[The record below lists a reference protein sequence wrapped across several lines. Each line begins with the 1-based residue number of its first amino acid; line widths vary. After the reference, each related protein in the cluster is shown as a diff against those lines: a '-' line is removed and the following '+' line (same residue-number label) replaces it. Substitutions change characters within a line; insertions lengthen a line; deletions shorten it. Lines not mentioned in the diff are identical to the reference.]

1 MRACGETTEQV
12 RRGGLKG
19 VTAVWRSIQ
28 DTFALTDQGMKDFMR
43 GAGFC
48 ALANLMLMLPI
59 VVLYFTARGF
69 IRYLDDPSVG
79 LPDMALFAVA
89 IVAALVVMFVTQM
102 WEYRATYTAVY
113 QESARKRIAIAERLR
128 LLPLSFFGKR
138 DLADLTSVIMKDCSD
153 QERLFSHTM
162 PQIFGMGAST
172 LVFAAMMF
180 AFDWRLAASA
190 LWPIPVAL
198 TALLL
203 TARIQKSHT
212 AKKNAASLS
221 FADGLQEYLECHR
234 EIRSLNKVGVFQG
247 ELDCR
252 IDRFERE
259 KIDAELAMGV
269 AVCSAQ
275 GFLRLGIAS
284 VIVVGT
290 MLLVTG
296 QVDFLV
302 FFVYLLAVTR
312 VYDPINVV
320 LQAVAELMDM
330 SLSLE
335 RMRAIENEP
344 VQTGSTSFEPQGYDV
359 VFEDVG
365 FAYADG
371 EDVLG
376 SVSFKAREG
385 QVTALVG
392 ASGSGKSTAVKLAS
406 RFWDVSS
413 GTVFVGGVD
422 VSTVDPETLL
432 SAFSEV
438 FQDVVLFDDTVREN
452 IRLGRKDATNEEVLA
467 AARAARCD
475 EFVERLPNGYDTMI
489 GENGSRL
496 SGGERQRISIA
507 RALLKDAPIVL
518 LDEATASLDVEN
530 ETYVQAALS
539 ELLQGKTVLV
549 IAHRMRTVDNAD
561 KIVVLEGGCVVE
573 QGSPAELREK
583 PDGRY
588 RRMLE
593 LQRESEVWA
602 L

>member
-1 MRACGETTEQV
+1 MV
-12 RRGGLKG
+12 
-19 VTAVWRSIQ
+19 AVWRRIQ
-28 DTFALTDQGMKDFMR
+28 DAFALTDQGMKDFMR

-59 VVLYFTARGF
+59 VVLYFVASDF
-69 IRYLDDPSVG
+69 VRYLGEPAVG
-79 LPDMALFAVA
+79 LPGMAPYVVG
-89 IVAALVVMFVTQM
+89 IVAALAVMFVTQM
-102 WEYRATYTAVY
+102 WEYRATYTVVY
-113 QESARKRIAIAERLR
+113 KESARKRIAIAERLR

-198 TALLL
+198 VALLL
-203 TARIQKSHT
+203 TARVQKSHT

-221 FADGLQEYLECHR
+221 FVDGLQEYLECHR
-234 EIRSLNKVGVFQG
+234 EIRSLNKVGAFQSDLG
-247 ELDCR
+247 RR

-296 QVDFLV
+296 RVDFLV

-312 VYDPINVV
+312 VYDPINVI

-330 SLSLE
+330 SLSLK

-344 VQTGSTSFEPQGYDV
+344 IQTGSTSFEPQGYDV
-359 VFEDVG
+359 AFDDVG

-371 EDVLG
+371 EDVLDG
-376 SVSFKAREG
+376 VSFTAREG

-413 GTVFVGGVD
+413 GAVFVGGVD

-432 SAFSEV
+432 SSFSEV

-452 IRLGRKDATNEEVLA
+452 IRLGKKNATDEEVLA
-467 AARAARCD
+467 AAKAARCD
-475 EFVERLPNGYDTMI
+475 EFVERLPNGYDTLI
-489 GENGSRL
+489 GENGGRL

-507 RALLKDAPIVL
+507 RALLKNAPIVL

-530 ETYVQAALS
+530 ETQVQAALS

-561 KIVVLEGGCVVE
+561 KIVVLEGGRVVE

-583 PDGRY
+583 PEGRY

-593 LQRESEVWA
+593 LQRESAAWA

>member
-1 MRACGETTEQV
+1 M
-12 RRGGLKG
+12 
-19 VTAVWRSIQ
+19 TAVWRRIQ
-28 DTFALTDQGMKDFMR
+28 DAFALTDQGMKDFIR

-59 VVLYFTARGF
+59 VVLYFVASDF
-69 IRYLDDPSVG
+69 IRYLDNPSVG
-79 LPDMALFAVA
+79 LPGMALYAA
-89 IVAALVVMFVTQM
+89 GIVAALAVMFVTQM
-102 WEYRATYTAVY
+102 WEYRGTYTVVY
-113 QESARKRIAIAERLR
+113 QESARKRISIAERLR

-172 LVFAAMMF
+172 LVFAVMMF

-198 TALLL
+198 VALLL
-203 TARIQKSHT
+203 TAHIQKSHT

-221 FADGLQEYLECHR
+221 FADALQEYLECHR
-234 EIRSLNKVGVFQG
+234 EIRSLNKVGAFQD

-259 KIDAELAMGV
+259 KIGAELAMGV

-312 VYDPINVV
+312 VYDPINVI
-320 LQAVAELMDM
+320 LQAIAELMDM

-344 VQTGSTSFEPQGYDV
+344 IQTGSTSFEPQGYDV

-406 RFWDVSS
+406 RFWDASS
-413 GTVFVGGVD
+413 GAIFVGGVD

-452 IRLGRKDATNEEVLA
+452 IRLGKKDATNEEVLA

-593 LQRESEVWA
+593 LQRESEAWV

>member
-1 MRACGETTEQV
+1 
-12 RRGGLKG
+12 
-19 VTAVWRSIQ
+19 
-28 DTFALTDQGMKDFMR
+28 MKDFMR

-59 VVLYFTARGF
+59 VVLYFVASDF
-69 IRYLDDPSVG
+69 IGCLGDPAVCLPSMAPYVVG
-79 LPDMALFAVA
+79 
-89 IVAALVVMFVTQM
+89 IVAALAVMFVTQM
-102 WEYRATYTAVY
+102 WEYRATYTVVY
-113 QESARKRIAIAERLR
+113 KESARKRIAIAERLR

-198 TALLL
+198 AALLL
-203 TARIQKSHT
+203 TARVQKSHT

-221 FADGLQEYLECHR
+221 FVDGLQEYLECHR
-234 EIRSLNKVGVFQG
+234 EIRSLNKVGAFQSDLG
-247 ELDCR
+247 RR

-259 KIDAELAMGV
+259 KIGAELAMGV

-290 MLLVTG
+290 MLLVAG
-296 QVDFLV
+296 RVDFLV

-312 VYDPINVV
+312 VYDPINVI
-320 LQAVAELMDM
+320 LQAIAELMDM
-330 SLSLE
+330 SLSLG

-344 VQTGSTSFEPQGYDV
+344 IQTGHTSFEPQGYDV
-359 VFEDVG
+359 AFDDVG

-371 EDVLG
+371 EDVLDG
-376 SVSFKAREG
+376 VSFTAREG

-413 GTVFVGGVD
+413 GAVFVGGVD

-432 SAFSEV
+432 SSFSEV

-452 IRLGRKDATNEEVLA
+452 IRLGKKNATDEEVLA
-467 AARAARCD
+467 AAKAARCD
-475 EFVERLPNGYDTMI
+475 EFVERLPNGYDTLI
-489 GENGSRL
+489 GENGGRL

-507 RALLKDAPIVL
+507 RALLKNAPIVL

-530 ETYVQAALS
+530 ETQVQAALS

-561 KIVVLEGGCVVE
+561 KIVVLEGGRVVE

-583 PDGRY
+583 PEGRY

-593 LQRESEVWA
+593 LQRESAAWV

>member
-1 MRACGETTEQV
+1 
-12 RRGGLKG
+12 
-19 VTAVWRSIQ
+19 
-28 DTFALTDQGMKDFMR
+28 MR

-59 VVLYFTARGF
+59 VVLYFVASDF
-69 IRYLDDPSVG
+69 VRYLGEPAVG
-79 LPDMALFAVA
+79 LPGMAPYVVG
-89 IVAALVVMFVTQM
+89 IVAALAVMFVTQM
-102 WEYRATYTAVY
+102 WEYRATYTVVY
-113 QESARKRIAIAERLR
+113 KESARKRIAIAERLR

-198 TALLL
+198 VALLL
-203 TARIQKSHT
+203 TARVQKSHT

-221 FADGLQEYLECHR
+221 FVDGLQEYLECHR
-234 EIRSLNKVGVFQG
+234 EIRSLNKVGAFQSDLG
-247 ELDCR
+247 RR

-259 KIDAELAMGV
+259 KIGAELAMGV

-296 QVDFLV
+296 RVNFLV

-312 VYDPINVV
+312 VYDPINVI

-330 SLSLE
+330 SLSLK

-344 VQTGSTSFEPQGYDV
+344 IQTGSTSFEPQGYDV
-359 VFEDVG
+359 AFDDVG

-371 EDVLG
+371 EDVLDG
-376 SVSFKAREG
+376 VSFTAREG

-413 GTVFVGGVD
+413 GAVFVGGVD

-432 SAFSEV
+432 SSFSEV
-438 FQDVVLFDDTVREN
+438 FQDVVLFDDAVREN
-452 IRLGRKDATNEEVLA
+452 IRLGKKNATDEEVLA

-475 EFVERLPNGYDTMI
+475 EFVGRLPNGYDTMI

-530 ETYVQAALS
+530 ETQVQAALS

-561 KIVVLEGGCVVE
+561 KIVVLEGGSVVE

-583 PDGRY
+583 PEGRY

-593 LQRESEVWA
+593 LQRESAAWA

>member
-1 MRACGETTEQV
+1 
-12 RRGGLKG
+12 
-19 VTAVWRSIQ
+19 
-28 DTFALTDQGMKDFMR
+28 MKDFMR

-59 VVLYFTARGF
+59 VVLYFVASDF
-69 IRYLDDPSVG
+69 VRYLGEPAIG
-79 LPDMALFAVA
+79 LPGMAPYVVG
-89 IVAALVVMFVTQM
+89 IVAALAVMFVTQM
-102 WEYRATYTAVY
+102 WEYRATYTVVY
-113 QESARKRIAIAERLR
+113 KESARKRIAIAERLR

-198 TALLL
+198 VALLL
-203 TARIQKSHT
+203 TARVQKSHT

-221 FADGLQEYLECHR
+221 FVDGLQEYLECHR
-234 EIRSLNKVGVFQG
+234 EIRSLNKVGAFQSDLG
-247 ELDCR
+247 RR

-259 KIDAELAMGV
+259 KIGAELAMGV

-296 QVDFLV
+296 RVDFLV

-312 VYDPINVV
+312 VYDPINVI

-330 SLSLE
+330 SLSLK

-344 VQTGSTSFEPQGYDV
+344 IQTGSTSFELQGYDV
-359 VFEDVG
+359 AFDDVG

-371 EDVLG
+371 EDVLDG
-376 SVSFKAREG
+376 VSFTAREG

-413 GTVFVGGVD
+413 GAVFVGGVD

-432 SAFSEV
+432 SSFSEV

-452 IRLGRKDATNEEVLA
+452 IRLGKKNATDEEVFA

-475 EFVERLPNGYDTMI
+475 EFVGRLPNGYDTMI

-507 RALLKDAPIVL
+507 RALLKNAPIVL

-530 ETYVQAALS
+530 ETQVQAALS

-561 KIVVLEGGCVVE
+561 KIVVLEGGRVVE

-583 PDGRY
+583 PEGRY

-593 LQRESEVWA
+593 LQRESAAWT

>member
-1 MRACGETTEQV
+1 
-12 RRGGLKG
+12 
-19 VTAVWRSIQ
+19 
-28 DTFALTDQGMKDFMR
+28 MKDFMR

-59 VVLYFTARGF
+59 VVLYFVASDF
-69 IRYLDDPSVG
+69 VRYLGEPAVG
-79 LPDMALFAVA
+79 LPGMALYAVG
-89 IVAALVVMFVTQM
+89 IVAALAVMFVTQM
-102 WEYRATYTAVY
+102 WEYRATYTVVY

-172 LVFAAMMF
+172 LVFAVMMF

-198 TALLL
+198 VALLL
-203 TARIQKSHT
+203 TARVQKSHT

-221 FADGLQEYLECHR
+221 FVDGLQEYLECHR
-234 EIRSLNKVGVFQG
+234 EIRSLNKVGAFQSDLG
-247 ELDCR
+247 RR

-259 KIDAELAMGV
+259 KIGAELAMGV

-290 MLLVTG
+290 MLLVAG
-296 QVDFLV
+296 RVDFLV

-312 VYDPINVV
+312 VYDPINVI
-320 LQAVAELMDM
+320 LQAIAELMDM
-330 SLSLE
+330 SLSLK

-344 VQTGSTSFEPQGYDV
+344 IQTGSTSFEPQGYDV
-359 VFEDVG
+359 AFDDVG

-371 EDVLG
+371 EDVLDG
-376 SVSFKAREG
+376 VSFTAREG

-413 GTVFVGGVD
+413 GAVFVGGVD

-432 SAFSEV
+432 SSFSEV

-452 IRLGRKDATNEEVLA
+452 IRLGKKNATDEEVLA
-467 AARAARCD
+467 AAKAARCD
-475 EFVERLPNGYDTMI
+475 EFVERLPNGYDTLI
-489 GENGSRL
+489 GENGGRL

-507 RALLKDAPIVL
+507 RALLKNAPIVL

-530 ETYVQAALS
+530 ETQVQAALS

-561 KIVVLEGGCVVE
+561 KIVVLEGGRVVE

-583 PDGRY
+583 PEGRY

-593 LQRESEVWA
+593 LQRESAAWA

>member
-1 MRACGETTEQV
+1 MA
-12 RRGGLKG
+12 
-19 VTAVWRSIQ
+19 AVWRRIQ
-28 DTFALTDQGMKDFMR
+28 DAFALTDQGMKDFMR

-59 VVLYFTARGF
+59 VVLYFVASDF
-69 IRYLDDPSVG
+69 VRYLGEPAVG
-79 LPDMALFAVA
+79 LPGMALYVA
-89 IVAALVVMFVTQM
+89 GIVAALAVMFVTQM
-102 WEYRATYTAVY
+102 WEYRATYTVVY

-162 PQIFGMGAST
+162 PQLFGMGAST
-172 LVFAAMMF
+172 LVFAVMMF

-198 TALLL
+198 AALLL
-203 TARIQKSHT
+203 TARVQKSHT

-221 FADGLQEYLECHR
+221 FVDGLQEYLECHR
-234 EIRSLNKVGVFQG
+234 EIRSLNKVGAFQSDLG
-247 ELDCR
+247 RR

-259 KIDAELAMGV
+259 KIGAELAMGV

-290 MLLVTG
+290 MLLVAG
-296 QVDFLV
+296 RVDFLV

-312 VYDPINVV
+312 VYDPINVI
-320 LQAVAELMDM
+320 LQAIAELMDM
-330 SLSLE
+330 SLSLG
-335 RMRAIENEP
+335 RMRAIENKP
-344 VQTGSTSFEPQGYDV
+344 IQTGSTSFDPQGYDV
-359 VFEDVG
+359 AFDDVG

-371 EDVLG
+371 EDVLDG
-376 SVSFKAREG
+376 VSFTAREG

-413 GTVFVGGVD
+413 GAVFVGGVD

-452 IRLGRKDATNEEVLA
+452 IRLGKKNATDEEVLA
-467 AARAARCD
+467 AAKAARCD
-475 EFVERLPNGYDTMI
+475 EFVERLSNGYDTLI
-489 GENGSRL
+489 GENGGRL

-507 RALLKDAPIVL
+507 RALLKNAPIVL

-530 ETYVQAALS
+530 ETHVQAALS

-561 KIVVLEGGCVVE
+561 KIVVLEGGRVVE

-583 PDGRY
+583 PEGRY

-593 LQRESEVWA
+593 LQRESAAWA

>member
-1 MRACGETTEQV
+1 
-12 RRGGLKG
+12 
-19 VTAVWRSIQ
+19 
-28 DTFALTDQGMKDFMR
+28 MKDFMR

-59 VVLYFTARGF
+59 VVLYFVASDF
-69 IRYLDDPSVG
+69 VRYLGESAVG
-79 LPDMALFAVA
+79 LPGMALYAVG
-89 IVAALVVMFVTQM
+89 IVAALAVMFVTQM
-102 WEYRATYTAVY
+102 WEYRATYTVVY

-162 PQIFGMGAST
+162 PQLFGMGSST
-172 LVFAAMMF
+172 LVFAVMMF

-198 TALLL
+198 AALLL
-203 TARIQKSHT
+203 TARVQKSHT

-221 FADGLQEYLECHR
+221 FVDGLQEYLECHR
-234 EIRSLNKVGVFQG
+234 EIRSLNKVSAFQG
-247 ELDCR
+247 ELDHC

-259 KIDAELAMGV
+259 KIGAELAMGV

-290 MLLVTG
+290 MLLVAG
-296 QVDFLV
+296 RVDFLV

-312 VYDPINVV
+312 VYDPINVI
-320 LQAVAELMDM
+320 LQAIAELMDM
-330 SLSLE
+330 SLSLG

-344 VQTGSTSFEPQGYDV
+344 IQTGHTSFEPQGYDV
-359 VFEDVG
+359 AFDDVG

-371 EDVLG
+371 EDVLDG
-376 SVSFKAREG
+376 VSFKTREG

-413 GTVFVGGVD
+413 GAVFVGGVD

-432 SAFSEV
+432 SSFSEV

-452 IRLGRKDATNEEVLA
+452 IRLGKKNATDEEVLA
-467 AARAARCD
+467 AAKAARCD
-475 EFVERLPNGYDTMI
+475 EFVERLPNGYDTLI
-489 GENGSRL
+489 GENGGRL

-507 RALLKDAPIVL
+507 RALLKNAPIVL

-530 ETYVQAALS
+530 ETQVQAALS

-561 KIVVLEGGCVVE
+561 KIVVLEGGRVVE

-583 PDGRY
+583 PEGRY

-593 LQRESEVWA
+593 LQRESAAWA

>member
-1 MRACGETTEQV
+1 
-12 RRGGLKG
+12 
-19 VTAVWRSIQ
+19 
-28 DTFALTDQGMKDFMR
+28 MKDFMR

-59 VVLYFTARGF
+59 VVLYFVASDF
-69 IRYLDDPSVG
+69 IGYLGEPAVG
-79 LPDMALFAVA
+79 LPGMALYAVG
-89 IVAALVVMFVTQM
+89 IVAALAVMFVTQM
-102 WEYRATYTAVY
+102 WEYRATYTVVY
-113 QESARKRIAIAERLR
+113 KESARKRIAIAERLR

-198 TALLL
+198 VALLL
-203 TARIQKSHT
+203 TARVQKSHT

-221 FADGLQEYLECHR
+221 FVDGLQEYLECHR
-234 EIRSLNKVGVFQG
+234 EIRSLNKVSAFQG
-247 ELDCR
+247 ELDHC

-290 MLLVTG
+290 TLLVTG
-296 QVDFLV
+296 RVDFLV

-312 VYDPINVV
+312 VYDPINVI

-330 SLSLE
+330 SLSLK

-344 VQTGSTSFEPQGYDV
+344 IQTGSTSFEPQGYDV
-359 VFEDVG
+359 AFDDVG

-371 EDVLG
+371 EDVLDG
-376 SVSFKAREG
+376 VSFTAREG

-413 GTVFVGGVD
+413 GAVFVGGVD

-432 SAFSEV
+432 SSFSEV

-452 IRLGRKDATNEEVLA
+452 IRLGKKNATDEEVLA
-467 AARAARCD
+467 AAKVARCD
-475 EFVERLPNGYDTMI
+475 EFVERLPNGYDTLI
-489 GENGSRL
+489 GENGGRL

-507 RALLKDAPIVL
+507 RALLKNAPIVL

-530 ETYVQAALS
+530 ETQVQAALS

-561 KIVVLEGGCVVE
+561 KIVVLEGGRVVE

-583 PDGRY
+583 PEGRY

-593 LQRESEVWA
+593 LQRESAAWA

>member
-1 MRACGETTEQV
+1 
-12 RRGGLKG
+12 
-19 VTAVWRSIQ
+19 
-28 DTFALTDQGMKDFMR
+28 MKDFIR

-59 VVLYFTARGF
+59 VVLYFVASDF
-69 IRYLDDPSVG
+69 VRYLGDPAVG
-79 LPDMALFAVA
+79 LPGMTLYAVG
-89 IVAALVVMFVTQM
+89 IVAALAVMFVTQM
-102 WEYRATYTAVY
+102 WEYRATYTVVY

-172 LVFAAMMF
+172 LVFAVMMF

-198 TALLL
+198 VALLL
-203 TARIQKSHT
+203 TARVQKSHT

-221 FADGLQEYLECHR
+221 FVDGLQEYLECHR
-234 EIRSLNKVGVFQG
+234 EIRSLNKVSAFQG
-247 ELDCR
+247 ELDRR

-259 KIDAELAMGV
+259 KIGAELAMGM

-284 VIVVGT
+284 VIVAGT
-290 MLLVTG
+290 MLLVAG

-312 VYDPINVV
+312 VYDPINVI
-320 LQAVAELMDM
+320 LQAIAELMDM

-344 VQTGSTSFEPQGYDV
+344 IQTGCTSFEPQGYDV
-359 VFEDVG
+359 VFDDVG

-371 EDVLG
+371 EDVLDG
-376 SVSFKAREG
+376 VSFRAREG

-413 GTVFVGGVD
+413 GAVFVGGVD

-432 SAFSEV
+432 SSFSEV

-452 IRLGRKDATNEEVLA
+452 IRLGKKDATDEEVLA
-467 AARAARCD
+467 AAKAARCD
-475 EFVERLPNGYDTMI
+475 EFVERLPNGYDTLI
-489 GENGSRL
+489 GENGGRL

-507 RALLKDAPIVL
+507 RALLKNAPIVL

-530 ETYVQAALS
+530 ETQVQAALS

-561 KIVVLEGGCVVE
+561 KIVVLEGGRVVE

-583 PDGRY
+583 PEGRY
-588 RRMLE
+588 RRMLK
-593 LQRESEVWA
+593 LQRESAAWA

>member
-1 MRACGETTEQV
+1 
-12 RRGGLKG
+12 
-19 VTAVWRSIQ
+19 
-28 DTFALTDQGMKDFMR
+28 MKDFMR

-59 VVLYFTARGF
+59 VVLYFVASDF
-69 IRYLDDPSVG
+69 IRYLGEPAVG
-79 LPDMALFAVA
+79 LPGMALYAVG
-89 IVAALVVMFVTQM
+89 IVAALAVMFVTQM
-102 WEYRATYTAVY
+102 WEYRATYTVVY

-162 PQIFGMGAST
+162 PQLFGMGAST
-172 LVFAAMMF
+172 LVFAVMMF

-198 TALLL
+198 VALLL
-203 TARIQKSHT
+203 TARVQKSHT

-221 FADGLQEYLECHR
+221 FVDGLQEYLECHR
-234 EIRSLNKVGVFQG
+234 EIRSLNKVSAFQG
-247 ELDCR
+247 ELDHC

-259 KIDAELAMGV
+259 KIGAELAMGV

-290 MLLVTG
+290 MLLVAG
-296 QVDFLV
+296 RVDFLV

-312 VYDPINVV
+312 VYDPINVI
-320 LQAVAELMDM
+320 LQAIAELMDM
-330 SLSLE
+330 SLSLG

-344 VQTGSTSFEPQGYDV
+344 IQTGHTSFEPQGYDV
-359 VFEDVG
+359 AFDDVG

-371 EDVLG
+371 EDVLDG
-376 SVSFKAREG
+376 VSFTAREG

-392 ASGSGKSTAVKLAS
+392 SSGSGKSTAVKLAS

-413 GTVFVGGVD
+413 GAVFVGGVD

-432 SAFSEV
+432 SSFSEV
-438 FQDVVLFDDTVREN
+438 FQDVVLFDDTVHEN
-452 IRLGRKDATNEEVLA
+452 IRLGKKNATDEEVLA
-467 AARAARCD
+467 AAKAARCD
-475 EFVERLPNGYDTMI
+475 EFVERLPNGYDTLI
-489 GENGSRL
+489 GENGGRL

-507 RALLKDAPIVL
+507 RALLKNAPIVL

-530 ETYVQAALS
+530 ETQVQAALS

-561 KIVVLEGGCVVE
+561 KIVVLEGGRVVE

-583 PDGRY
+583 PEGRY

-593 LQRESEVWA
+593 LQRESAAWA

>member
-1 MRACGETTEQV
+1 
-12 RRGGLKG
+12 
-19 VTAVWRSIQ
+19 
-28 DTFALTDQGMKDFMR
+28 MKDFMR

-59 VVLYFTARGF
+59 VVLYFVASDF
-69 IRYLDDPSVG
+69 VRYLGDPAVG
-79 LPDMALFAVA
+79 LPGMTLYAVG
-89 IVAALVVMFVTQM
+89 IVAALAVMFVTQM
-102 WEYRATYTAVY
+102 WEYRATYTVVY

-172 LVFAAMMF
+172 LVFAVMMF

-198 TALLL
+198 VALLL
-203 TARIQKSHT
+203 TARVQKSHT

-221 FADGLQEYLECHR
+221 FVDGLQEYLECHR
-234 EIRSLNKVGVFQG
+234 EIRSLNKVSAFQG
-247 ELDCR
+247 ELDRR

-259 KIDAELAMGV
+259 KIGAELAMGM

-284 VIVVGT
+284 VIVAGT
-290 MLLVTG
+290 MLLVAG

-312 VYDPINVV
+312 VYDPINVI
-320 LQAVAELMDM
+320 LQAIAELMDM

-344 VQTGSTSFEPQGYDV
+344 IQTGCTSFEPQGYDV
-359 VFEDVG
+359 VFDDVG

-371 EDVLG
+371 EDVLDG
-376 SVSFKAREG
+376 VSFRAREG

-413 GTVFVGGVD
+413 GAVFVGGVD

-432 SAFSEV
+432 SSFSEV

-452 IRLGRKDATNEEVLA
+452 IRLGKKDATDEEVLA
-467 AARAARCD
+467 AAKAARCD
-475 EFVERLPNGYDTMI
+475 EFAERLPNGYDTMI

-507 RALLKDAPIVL
+507 RALLKNAPIVL

-530 ETYVQAALS
+530 ETQVQAALS
-539 ELLQGKTVLV
+539 ELLQDKTVLV

-561 KIVVLEGGCVVE
+561 KIVVLDGGRVAE

-583 PDGRY
+583 PEGRY

-593 LQRESEVWA
+593 LQRESAAWT

>member
-1 MRACGETTEQV
+1 MW
-12 RRGGLKG
+12 RR
-19 VTAVWRSIQ
+19 IQ
-28 DTFALTDQGMKDFMR
+28 DAFALTDQGMKDFMR

-59 VVLYFTARGF
+59 VVLYFTASDF
-69 IRYLDDPSVG
+69 IRYLGDPAVG
-79 LPDMALFAVA
+79 LPSMALYAVG
-89 IVAALVVMFVTQM
+89 IVAALAVMFVTQM
-102 WEYRATYTAVY
+102 WEYRGTYTVVY

-138 DLADLTSVIMKDCSD
+138 DLSDLTSVIMKDCSD

-172 LVFAAMMF
+172 LVFSAMMF

-198 TALLL
+198 VALLL
-203 TARIQKSHT
+203 TARVQKSHT

-221 FADGLQEYLECHR
+221 FVDGLQEYLECHC
-234 EIRSLNKVGVFQG
+234 EIRSLNKVSAFQG
-247 ELDCR
+247 ELDRC
-252 IDRFERE
+252 IDCFERE

-290 MLLVTG
+290 MLLVAG
-296 QVDFLV
+296 QIDFLV

-312 VYDPINVV
+312 VYDPINVI
-320 LQAVAELMDM
+320 LQAIAELMDM

-344 VQTGSTSFEPQGYDV
+344 IQTGRTSFEPQGYDV
-359 VFEDVG
+359 VFDDVG
-365 FAYADG
+365 FSYADG
-371 EDVLG
+371 EDVLD

-413 GTVFVGGVD
+413 GAVFVGGVD

-432 SAFSEV
+432 SSFSEV

-452 IRLGRKDATNEEVLA
+452 IRLGKKDATDEEVLA
-467 AARAARCD
+467 AASSWSVC
-475 EFVERLPNGYDTMI
+475 PT
-489 GENGSRL
+489 
-496 SGGERQRISIA
+496 
-507 RALLKDAPIVL
+507 
-518 LDEATASLDVEN
+518 AT
-530 ETYVQAALS
+530 T
-539 ELLQGKTVLV
+539 
-549 IAHRMRTVDNAD
+549 R
-561 KIVVLEGGCVVE
+561 
-573 QGSPAELREK
+573 
-583 PDGRY
+583 
-588 RRMLE
+588 
-593 LQRESEVWA
+593 
-602 L
+602 

>member
-1 MRACGETTEQV
+1 
-12 RRGGLKG
+12 
-19 VTAVWRSIQ
+19 
-28 DTFALTDQGMKDFMR
+28 MKDFMR

-59 VVLYFTARGF
+59 VVLYFVASDF
-69 IRYLDDPSVG
+69 VRYLGEPAIG
-79 LPDMALFAVA
+79 LPGMAPYVVG
-89 IVAALVVMFVTQM
+89 IVAALAVMFVTQM
-102 WEYRATYTAVY
+102 WEYRATYTVVY
-113 QESARKRIAIAERLR
+113 KESARKRIAIAERLR

-198 TALLL
+198 VALLL
-203 TARIQKSHT
+203 TARVQKSHT

-221 FADGLQEYLECHR
+221 FVDGLQEYLECHR
-234 EIRSLNKVGVFQG
+234 EIRSLNKVGAFQSDLG
-247 ELDCR
+247 RR

-259 KIDAELAMGV
+259 KIGAELAMGV

-296 QVDFLV
+296 RVDFLV

-312 VYDPINVV
+312 VYDPINVI

-330 SLSLE
+330 SLSLK

-344 VQTGSTSFEPQGYDV
+344 IQTGSTSFEPQGYDV
-359 VFEDVG
+359 AFDDVG

-371 EDVLG
+371 EDVLDG
-376 SVSFKAREG
+376 VSFTAREG

-413 GTVFVGGVD
+413 GAVFVGGVD

-432 SAFSEV
+432 SSFSEV

-452 IRLGRKDATNEEVLA
+452 IRLGKKSATDEEVLA

-507 RALLKDAPIVL
+507 RALLKNAPIVL

-530 ETYVQAALS
+530 ETQVQAALS

-561 KIVVLEGGCVVE
+561 KIVVLEGGSVVE

-583 PDGRY
+583 PEGRY

-593 LQRESEVWA
+593 LQRESAAWA

>member
-1 MRACGETTEQV
+1 
-12 RRGGLKG
+12 
-19 VTAVWRSIQ
+19 
-28 DTFALTDQGMKDFMR
+28 MKDFMR

-59 VVLYFTARGF
+59 VVLYFVASDF
-69 IRYLDDPSVG
+69 VRYLGEPAVG
-79 LPDMALFAVA
+79 LPGMAPYVVG
-89 IVAALVVMFVTQM
+89 IVAALAVMFVTQM
-102 WEYRATYTAVY
+102 WEYRATYTVVY
-113 QESARKRIAIAERLR
+113 KESARKRIAIAERLR

-198 TALLL
+198 AALLL
-203 TARIQKSHT
+203 TARVQKSHT

-221 FADGLQEYLECHR
+221 FDDGLQEYLECHR
-234 EIRSLNKVGVFQG
+234 EIRSLNKVGAFQSDLG
-247 ELDCR
+247 RR

-259 KIDAELAMGV
+259 KIGAELAMGV

-290 MLLVTG
+290 MLLVAG
-296 QVDFLV
+296 RVDFLV

-312 VYDPINVV
+312 VYDPINVI
-320 LQAVAELMDM
+320 LQAIAELMDM
-330 SLSLE
+330 SLSLG

-344 VQTGSTSFEPQGYDV
+344 IQTGHTSFEPQGYDV
-359 VFEDVG
+359 AFDDVG

-371 EDVLG
+371 EDVLDG
-376 SVSFKAREG
+376 VSFTAREG

-413 GTVFVGGVD
+413 GAVFVGGVD

-432 SAFSEV
+432 SSFSEV

-452 IRLGRKDATNEEVLA
+452 IRLGKKNATDEEVLA
-467 AARAARCD
+467 AAKAARCD
-475 EFVERLPNGYDTMI
+475 EFVERLPNGYDTLI
-489 GENGSRL
+489 GENGGRL

-507 RALLKDAPIVL
+507 RALLKNAPIVL

-530 ETYVQAALS
+530 ETQVQAALS

-549 IAHRMRTVDNAD
+549 VAHRMRTVDNAD
-561 KIVVLEGGCVVE
+561 KIVVLEGGRVVE

-583 PDGRY
+583 PEGRY

-593 LQRESEVWA
+593 LQRESAAWA

>member
-1 MRACGETTEQV
+1 MA
-12 RRGGLKG
+12 
-19 VTAVWRSIQ
+19 AVWRRIQ
-28 DTFALTDQGMKDFMR
+28 DAFALTDQGMKDFMR

-59 VVLYFTARGF
+59 VVLYFVASDF
-69 IRYLDDPSVG
+69 VRYLGEPAVG
-79 LPDMALFAVA
+79 LPGMAPYVVG
-89 IVAALVVMFVTQM
+89 IVAALAVMFVTQM
-102 WEYRATYTAVY
+102 WEYRATYTVVY

-198 TALLL
+198 VALLL
-203 TARIQKSHT
+203 TARVQKSHT

-221 FADGLQEYLECHR
+221 FVDGLQEYLECHR
-234 EIRSLNKVGVFQG
+234 EIRSLNKVGAFQSDLG
-247 ELDCR
+247 RR

-259 KIDAELAMGV
+259 KIGAELAMGV

-290 MLLVTG
+290 MLLVAG
-296 QVDFLV
+296 RVDFLV

-312 VYDPINVV
+312 VYDPINVI
-320 LQAVAELMDM
+320 LQAIAELMDM
-330 SLSLE
+330 SLSLG

-344 VQTGSTSFEPQGYDV
+344 IQTGHTSFEPQGYDV
-359 VFEDVG
+359 AFDDVG

-371 EDVLG
+371 EGVLDG
-376 SVSFKAREG
+376 VSFTAREG

-413 GTVFVGGVD
+413 GAVFVGGVD

-432 SAFSEV
+432 SSFSEV

-452 IRLGRKDATNEEVLA
+452 IRLGKKNATDEEVLA
-467 AARAARCD
+467 AAKAARCD
-475 EFVERLPNGYDTMI
+475 EFVERLPNGYDTLI
-489 GENGSRL
+489 GENGGRL

-507 RALLKDAPIVL
+507 RALLKNAPIVL

-530 ETYVQAALS
+530 ETQVQAALS

-561 KIVVLEGGCVVE
+561 KIVVLEGGRVVE

-583 PDGRY
+583 PEGRY

-593 LQRESEVWA
+593 LQRESAAWA

>member
-1 MRACGETTEQV
+1 
-12 RRGGLKG
+12 
-19 VTAVWRSIQ
+19 
-28 DTFALTDQGMKDFMR
+28 MKDFMR

-59 VVLYFTARGF
+59 VVLYFVASDF
-69 IRYLDDPSVG
+69 IGCLGDPAACLPSMAPYVVG
-79 LPDMALFAVA
+79 
-89 IVAALVVMFVTQM
+89 IVAALAVMFVTQM
-102 WEYRATYTAVY
+102 WEYRATYTVVY

-172 LVFAAMMF
+172 LVFAVMMF

-190 LWPIPVAL
+190 FWPIPVAL
-198 TALLL
+198 VALLL
-203 TARIQKSHT
+203 TARVQKSHT

-221 FADGLQEYLECHR
+221 FVDGLQEYLECHR
-234 EIRSLNKVGVFQG
+234 EIRSLNKVGAFQSDLG
-247 ELDCR
+247 RR

-259 KIDAELAMGV
+259 KIGAELAMGV

-290 MLLVTG
+290 MLLVAG
-296 QVDFLV
+296 RVDFLV
-302 FFVYLLAVTR
+302 FFVYLLVVTR
-312 VYDPINVV
+312 VYDPINVI
-320 LQAVAELMDM
+320 LQAIAELMDM
-330 SLSLE
+330 SLSLK

-344 VQTGSTSFEPQGYDV
+344 IQTGSTSFEPQGYDV
-359 VFEDVG
+359 AFDDVG

-371 EDVLG
+371 EDVLDG
-376 SVSFKAREG
+376 VSFTAREG

-413 GTVFVGGVD
+413 GAVFVGGVD

-432 SAFSEV
+432 SSFSEV

-452 IRLGRKDATNEEVLA
+452 IRLGKKNATDEEVLA
-467 AARAARCD
+467 AAKAARCD

-530 ETYVQAALS
+530 ETQVQAALS

-561 KIVVLEGGCVVE
+561 KIVALEGGRVVE

-593 LQRESEVWA
+593 LQRESAAWA

>member
-1 MRACGETTEQV
+1 
-12 RRGGLKG
+12 
-19 VTAVWRSIQ
+19 
-28 DTFALTDQGMKDFMR
+28 MKDFIR

-59 VVLYFTARGF
+59 VVLYFVASDF
-69 IRYLDDPSVG
+69 VRYLGDPAVG
-79 LPDMALFAVA
+79 LPGMALYAVG
-89 IVAALVVMFVTQM
+89 IVAALAVMFVTQM
-102 WEYRATYTAVY
+102 WEYRATYTVVY

-128 LLPLSFFGKR
+128 LLPLSFFGRR
-138 DLADLTSVIMKDCSD
+138 DLSDLTSVIMKDCSD

-198 TALLL
+198 VALLL
-203 TARIQKSHT
+203 TARVQKSHT

-221 FADGLQEYLECHR
+221 FVDGLQEYLECHR
-234 EIRSLNKVGVFQG
+234 EIRSLNKVGAFQSDLG
-247 ELDCR
+247 RR

-259 KIDAELAMGV
+259 KIGAELAMGV

-296 QVDFLV
+296 RVDFLV

-312 VYDPINVV
+312 VYDPINVI
-320 LQAVAELMDM
+320 LQAIAELMDM
-330 SLSLE
+330 SLSLG

-344 VQTGSTSFEPQGYDV
+344 IQTGSTSFEPQGYDV
-359 VFEDVG
+359 AFDDVG

-371 EDVLG
+371 EDVLDG
-376 SVSFKAREG
+376 VSFTAREG

-413 GTVFVGGVD
+413 GAVFVDGVD

-432 SAFSEV
+432 SSFSEV

-452 IRLGRKDATNEEVLA
+452 IRLGKKNATDEEVLA
-467 AARAARCD
+467 AARAARCG
-475 EFVERLPNGYDTMI
+475 EFVGRLPNGYDTMI

-530 ETYVQAALS
+530 ETHVQAALS

-561 KIVVLEGGCVVE
+561 KIVVLEGGRVVE

-583 PDGRY
+583 PEGRY

-593 LQRESEVWA
+593 LQRESAAWA

>member
-1 MRACGETTEQV
+1 MW
-12 RRGGLKG
+12 RR
-19 VTAVWRSIQ
+19 IQ
-28 DTFALTDQGMKDFMR
+28 DAFALTDQGMKDFMR

-59 VVLYFTARGF
+59 VVLYFTASDF
-69 IRYLDDPSVG
+69 IRYLDDPAVG
-79 LPDMALFAVA
+79 LPSMALYAVG
-89 IVAALVVMFVTQM
+89 IVAALAVMFVTQM
-102 WEYRATYTAVY
+102 WEYRGTYTVVY

-138 DLADLTSVIMKDCSD
+138 DLSDLTSVIMKDCSD

-198 TALLL
+198 VALLL
-203 TARIQKSHT
+203 TARVQKSHT

-234 EIRSLNKVGVFQG
+234 EIRSLNKVSAFQG
-247 ELDCR
+247 ELDR
-252 IDRFERE
+252 SIDCFERE

-290 MLLVTG
+290 MLLVAG
-296 QVDFLV
+296 QIDFLV

-312 VYDPINVV
+312 VYDPINVI
-320 LQAVAELMDM
+320 LQAIAELMDM

-344 VQTGSTSFEPQGYDV
+344 IQTGRTSFEPQGYDV
-359 VFEDVG
+359 VFDDVG
-365 FAYADG
+365 FSYADG
-371 EDVLG
+371 EGVLD

-413 GTVFVGGVD
+413 GAIFVGGVD

-438 FQDVVLFDDTVREN
+438 FQDVVLFDGTVREN
-452 IRLGRKDATNEEVLA
+452 IRLGKKDATNEEVLA

-530 ETYVQAALS
+530 ETHVQAALS

-583 PDGRY
+583 SEGKY

-593 LQRESEVWA
+593 LQCESEAWV

>member
-1 MRACGETTEQV
+1 MTTV
-12 RRGGLKG
+12 RRRL
-19 VTAVWRSIQ
+19 Q
-28 DTFALTDQGMKDFMR
+28 DIFALTDQGMKDFMR

-59 VVLYFTARGF
+59 VVLYFVASDF
-69 IRYLDDPSVG
+69 VRYLGDPAVG
-79 LPDMALFAVA
+79 LPGMALYAVG
-89 IVAALVVMFVTQM
+89 IVAALAVMFVTQM
-102 WEYRATYTAVY
+102 WEYRATYTVVY

-162 PQIFGMGAST
+162 PQLFGMGAST
-172 LVFAAMMF
+172 LVFAVMML

-198 TALLL
+198 VALLL
-203 TARIQKSHT
+203 TARVQKSHT

-221 FADGLQEYLECHR
+221 FVDGLQEYLECHR
-234 EIRSLNKVGVFQG
+234 EIRSLNKVGAFQSDLG
-247 ELDCR
+247 RR

-259 KIDAELAMGV
+259 KIGAELAMGV

-290 MLLVTG
+290 MLLVAG
-296 QVDFLV
+296 RVDFLV

-312 VYDPINVV
+312 VYDPINVI
-320 LQAVAELMDM
+320 LQAIAELMDM
-330 SLSLE
+330 SLSLG

-344 VQTGSTSFEPQGYDV
+344 IQTGHTSFEPQGYDV
-359 VFEDVG
+359 AFDDVG

-371 EDVLG
+371 EDVLDG
-376 SVSFKAREG
+376 VSFTARGG

-413 GTVFVGGVD
+413 GAVFVGGVD

-432 SAFSEV
+432 SSFSEV

-452 IRLGRKDATNEEVLA
+452 IRLGKKNATDEEVLA
-467 AARAARCD
+467 AAKAARCD
-475 EFVERLPNGYDTMI
+475 EFVERLPNGYDTLI
-489 GENGSRL
+489 GENGGRL

-507 RALLKDAPIVL
+507 RALLKNAPIVL

-530 ETYVQAALS
+530 ETQVQAALS

-561 KIVVLEGGCVVE
+561 KIVVLEGGRVVE

-583 PDGRY
+583 PEGRY

-593 LQRESEVWA
+593 LQRESAAWA

>member
-1 MRACGETTEQV
+1 MA
-12 RRGGLKG
+12 
-19 VTAVWRSIQ
+19 AVWRRIQ
-28 DTFALTDQGMKDFMR
+28 DAFALTDQGMKDFMR

-59 VVLYFTARGF
+59 VVLYFVASDF
-69 IRYLDDPSVG
+69 VRYLGEPAIG
-79 LPDMALFAVA
+79 LPGMAPYVVG
-89 IVAALVVMFVTQM
+89 IVAALAVMFVTQM
-102 WEYRATYTAVY
+102 WEYRATYTVVY
-113 QESARKRIAIAERLR
+113 KESARKRIAIAERLR

-198 TALLL
+198 VALLL
-203 TARIQKSHT
+203 TARVQKSHT

-221 FADGLQEYLECHR
+221 FVDGLQEYLECHR
-234 EIRSLNKVGVFQG
+234 EIRSLNKVGAFQSDLG
-247 ELDCR
+247 RR

-259 KIDAELAMGV
+259 KIGAELAMGV

-296 QVDFLV
+296 RVDFLV

-312 VYDPINVV
+312 VYDPINVI

-330 SLSLE
+330 SLSLK

-344 VQTGSTSFEPQGYDV
+344 IQTGSTSFEPQGYDV
-359 VFEDVG
+359 AFDDVG

-371 EDVLG
+371 EDVLDD
-376 SVSFKAREG
+376 VSFTAREG

-413 GTVFVGGVD
+413 GAVFVGGVD

-432 SAFSEV
+432 SSFSEV

-452 IRLGRKDATNEEVLA
+452 IRLGKKNATDEEVLA
-467 AARAARCD
+467 AAKAARCD

-530 ETYVQAALS
+530 ETQVQAALS

-561 KIVVLEGGCVVE
+561 KIVVLEGGSVVE

-583 PDGRY
+583 PEGRY

-593 LQRESEVWA
+593 LQRESAAWA

>member
-1 MRACGETTEQV
+1 MW
-12 RRGGLKG
+12 RR
-19 VTAVWRSIQ
+19 IQ
-28 DTFALTDQGMKDFMR
+28 DAFALTDQGMKDFMR

-59 VVLYFTARGF
+59 VVLYFVASDF
-69 IRYLDDPSVG
+69 IGCLGDPAVCLPSMAPYVVG
-79 LPDMALFAVA
+79 
-89 IVAALVVMFVTQM
+89 IVAALAVMFVTQM
-102 WEYRATYTAVY
+102 WEYRATYTVVY

-172 LVFAAMMF
+172 LVFAVMMF

-198 TALLL
+198 VALLL
-203 TARIQKSHT
+203 TARVQKSHT

-221 FADGLQEYLECHR
+221 FVDGLQEYLECHR
-234 EIRSLNKVGVFQG
+234 EIRSLNKVGAFQSDLG
-247 ELDCR
+247 RR

-259 KIDAELAMGV
+259 KIGAELAMGV

-290 MLLVTG
+290 MLLVAG
-296 QVDFLV
+296 RVDFLV

-312 VYDPINVV
+312 VYDPINVI
-320 LQAVAELMDM
+320 LQAIAELMDM
-330 SLSLE
+330 SLSLG

-344 VQTGSTSFEPQGYDV
+344 IQTGSTSFEPQGYDV
-359 VFEDVG
+359 AFDDVG

-371 EDVLG
+371 EDVLDG
-376 SVSFKAREG
+376 VSFTAREG

-413 GTVFVGGVD
+413 GAVFVGGVD

-432 SAFSEV
+432 SSFSEV

-452 IRLGRKDATNEEVLA
+452 IRLGKKNATDEEVLA
-467 AARAARCD
+467 AAKVARCD
-475 EFVERLPNGYDTMI
+475 EFVERLPNGYDTLI
-489 GENGSRL
+489 GENGGRL

-507 RALLKDAPIVL
+507 RALLKNAPIVL

-530 ETYVQAALS
+530 ETQVQAALS

-561 KIVVLEGGCVVE
+561 KIVVLEGGRVVE

-583 PDGRY
+583 PEGRY

-593 LQRESEVWA
+593 LQRESAAWVI
-602 L
+602 

>member
-1 MRACGETTEQV
+1 MA
-12 RRGGLKG
+12 
-19 VTAVWRSIQ
+19 AVWRRIQ
-28 DTFALTDQGMKDFMR
+28 DAFALTDQGMKDFMR

-59 VVLYFTARGF
+59 VVLYFVASDF
-69 IRYLDDPSVG
+69 VRYLSEPAVG
-79 LPDMALFAVA
+79 LPGMVPYVVG

-102 WEYRATYTAVY
+102 WEYRATYTVVY
-113 QESARKRIAIAERLR
+113 KESARKRIAIAERLR

-198 TALLL
+198 VALLL
-203 TARIQKSHT
+203 TARVQKSHT

-221 FADGLQEYLECHR
+221 FVDGLQEYLECHR
-234 EIRSLNKVGVFQG
+234 EIRSLNKVGAFQSDLG
-247 ELDCR
+247 RR

-259 KIDAELAMGV
+259 KIGAELAMGV

-284 VIVVGT
+284 VIVAGT
-290 MLLVTG
+290 MLLVAG
-296 QVDFLV
+296 RVDFLV

-312 VYDPINVV
+312 VYDPINVI
-320 LQAVAELMDM
+320 LQAIAELMDM
-330 SLSLE
+330 SLSLG

-344 VQTGSTSFEPQGYDV
+344 IQTGHTSFEPQGYDV
-359 VFEDVG
+359 AFDDVG

-371 EDVLG
+371 EDVLDG
-376 SVSFKAREG
+376 VSFTAREG

-413 GTVFVGGVD
+413 GAVFVGGVD

-432 SAFSEV
+432 SSFSEV

-452 IRLGRKDATNEEVLA
+452 IRLGKKSATDEEVLA
-467 AARAARCD
+467 AAKVARCD
-475 EFVERLPNGYDTMI
+475 EFVERLPNGYDTLI
-489 GENGSRL
+489 GENGGRL

-507 RALLKDAPIVL
+507 RALLKNAPIVL

-530 ETYVQAALS
+530 ETQVQAALS

-561 KIVVLEGGCVVE
+561 KIVVLEGGRVVE

-583 PDGRY
+583 PEGRY

-593 LQRESEVWA
+593 LQRESAAWA

>member
-1 MRACGETTEQV
+1 M
-12 RRGGLKG
+12 
-19 VTAVWRSIQ
+19 TAVWRRIQ
-28 DTFALTDQGMKDFMR
+28 DAFALTDQGMKDFMR

-59 VVLYFTARGF
+59 VVLYFAASDF
-69 IRYLDDPSVG
+69 IRYLDDPAVG
-79 LPDMALFAVA
+79 LPDMALYAVG
-89 IVAALVVMFVTQM
+89 IVVALVVMFVTQM
-102 WEYRATYTAVY
+102 WEYRATHTVVY

-198 TALLL
+198 VALLL

-259 KIDAELAMGV
+259 KIDAELAMDV

-344 VQTGSTSFEPQGYDV
+344 VQTGSTSFEPQGHDV

-413 GTVFVGGVD
+413 GAIFVGGVD
-422 VSTVDPETLL
+422 VSTVDPERLL

-452 IRLGRKDATNEEVLA
+452 IRLGKKDATNEEVLA

-530 ETYVQAALS
+530 ETHVQAALS

-593 LQRESEVWA
+593 LQRESEAWV

>member
-1 MRACGETTEQV
+1 M
-12 RRGGLKG
+12 
-19 VTAVWRSIQ
+19 TAVWRSIQ

-59 VVLYFTARGF
+59 VVLYFAASDF
-69 IRYLDDPSVG
+69 IRYLDDPAVG
-79 LPDMALFAVA
+79 LPDMALYAVG
-89 IVAALVVMFVTQM
+89 IVVALVVMFVTQM
-102 WEYRATYTAVY
+102 WEYRATYTVVY

-128 LLPLSFFGKR
+128 LLPLSFFGRR
-138 DLADLTSVIMKDCSD
+138 DLSDLTSVIMKDCSD
-153 QERLFSHTM
+153 QEHLFSHTM

-198 TALLL
+198 AALLL

-234 EIRSLNKVGVFQG
+234 EIRSLNKVGAFQG

-413 GTVFVGGVD
+413 GAVFVGGVD

-438 FQDVVLFDDTVREN
+438 FQDVVLFDGTVREN
-452 IRLGRKDATNEEVLA
+452 IRLGKKGATNEEVLA

-530 ETYVQAALS
+530 ESHVQAALS
-539 ELLQGKTVLV
+539 ELLKGKTVLV

-583 PDGRY
+583 PDGKY

-593 LQRESEVWA
+593 LQRESEAWV

>member
-1 MRACGETTEQV
+1 MA
-12 RRGGLKG
+12 
-19 VTAVWRSIQ
+19 AVWRRIQ
-28 DTFALTDQGMKDFMR
+28 DAFALTDQGMKDFMR

-59 VVLYFTARGF
+59 VVLYFVASDF
-69 IRYLDDPSVG
+69 VRYLGEPAIG
-79 LPDMALFAVA
+79 LPGMAPYVVG
-89 IVAALVVMFVTQM
+89 IVAALAVMFVTQM
-102 WEYRATYTAVY
+102 WEYRATYTVVY

-198 TALLL
+198 VALLL
-203 TARIQKSHT
+203 TARVQKSHT

-221 FADGLQEYLECHR
+221 FVDGLQEYLECHR
-234 EIRSLNKVGVFQG
+234 EIRSLNKVGAFQSDLG
-247 ELDCR
+247 RR

-259 KIDAELAMGV
+259 KIGAELAMGV

-296 QVDFLV
+296 RVDFLV

-312 VYDPINVV
+312 VYDPINVI
-320 LQAVAELMDM
+320 LQAIAELMDM
-330 SLSLE
+330 SLSLK

-344 VQTGSTSFEPQGYDV
+344 IQTGSTSFEPQGYDV
-359 VFEDVG
+359 AFDDVG

-371 EDVLG
+371 EDVLDG
-376 SVSFKAREG
+376 VSFTAREG

-413 GTVFVGGVD
+413 GAVFVGGVD

-432 SAFSEV
+432 SSFSEV

-452 IRLGRKDATNEEVLA
+452 IRLGKKNATDEEVLA

-530 ETYVQAALS
+530 ETQVQAALS
-539 ELLQGKTVLV
+539 ELLRGKTVLV

-561 KIVVLEGGCVVE
+561 KIVVLEGGSVVE

-583 PDGRY
+583 PEGRY

-593 LQRESEVWA
+593 LQRESAVWA

>member
-1 MRACGETTEQV
+1 
-12 RRGGLKG
+12 
-19 VTAVWRSIQ
+19 
-28 DTFALTDQGMKDFMR
+28 MKDFMR

-59 VVLYFTARGF
+59 VVLYFVASDF
-69 IRYLDDPSVG
+69 IGCLGDPAVG
-79 LPDMALFAVA
+79 LPGMALYAVG
-89 IVAALVVMFVTQM
+89 IVAALAVMFVTQM
-102 WEYRATYTAVY
+102 WEYRATYTVVY

-198 TALLL
+198 VALLL
-203 TARIQKSHT
+203 TARVQKSHT

-221 FADGLQEYLECHR
+221 FVDGLQEYLECHR
-234 EIRSLNKVGVFQG
+234 EIRSLNKVGAFQSDLG
-247 ELDCR
+247 RR

-259 KIDAELAMGV
+259 KIGAELAMGV

-290 MLLVTG
+290 MLLVAG
-296 QVDFLV
+296 RVDFLV

-312 VYDPINVV
+312 VYDPINVI
-320 LQAVAELMDM
+320 LQAIAELMDM
-330 SLSLE
+330 SLSLK

-344 VQTGSTSFEPQGYDV
+344 IQTGSTSFEPQGYDV
-359 VFEDVG
+359 AFDDVG

-371 EDVLG
+371 EDVLDG
-376 SVSFKAREG
+376 VSFTAREG

-413 GTVFVGGVD
+413 GAVFVGGVD

-432 SAFSEV
+432 SSFSEV

-452 IRLGRKDATNEEVLA
+452 IRLGKKNATDEEVLA
-467 AARAARCD
+467 AAKAARCD
-475 EFVERLPNGYDTMI
+475 EFVERLPNGYDTLI
-489 GENGSRL
+489 GENGGRL

-507 RALLKDAPIVL
+507 RALLKNAPIVL

-530 ETYVQAALS
+530 ETQVQAALS

-561 KIVVLEGGCVVE
+561 KIVVLEGGRVVE

-583 PDGRY
+583 PEGRY

-593 LQRESEVWA
+593 LQRESAAWA

>member
-1 MRACGETTEQV
+1 
-12 RRGGLKG
+12 
-19 VTAVWRSIQ
+19 
-28 DTFALTDQGMKDFMR
+28 MKDFMR

-59 VVLYFTARGF
+59 VVLYFVASDF
-69 IRYLDDPSVG
+69 VRYLGEPAVG
-79 LPDMALFAVA
+79 LPGMAPYVVG
-89 IVAALVVMFVTQM
+89 IVAALAVMFVTQM
-102 WEYRATYTAVY
+102 WEYRATYTVVY
-113 QESARKRIAIAERLR
+113 KESARKRIAIAERLR

-198 TALLL
+198 VALLL
-203 TARIQKSHT
+203 TARVQKSHT

-221 FADGLQEYLECHR
+221 FVDGLQEYLECHR
-234 EIRSLNKVGVFQG
+234 EIRSLNKVGAFQSDLG
-247 ELDCR
+247 RR

-259 KIDAELAMGV
+259 KIGAELAMGV

-296 QVDFLV
+296 RVDFLV

-312 VYDPINVV
+312 IYDPINVI
-320 LQAVAELMDM
+320 LQAIAELMDM
-330 SLSLE
+330 SLSLG

-344 VQTGSTSFEPQGYDV
+344 IQTGHTSFEPQGYDV
-359 VFEDVG
+359 AFDDVG

-371 EDVLG
+371 EDVLDG
-376 SVSFKAREG
+376 VSFKAREG

-413 GTVFVGGVD
+413 GAVFVGGVD

-432 SAFSEV
+432 SSFSEV

-452 IRLGRKDATNEEVLA
+452 IRLGKKNATDEEVLA
-467 AARAARCD
+467 AAKVARCD
-475 EFVERLPNGYDTMI
+475 EFVERLPNGYDTLI
-489 GENGSRL
+489 GENGGRL

-530 ETYVQAALS
+530 ETQVQAALS

-561 KIVVLEGGCVVE
+561 KIVVLEGGRVVE

-583 PDGRY
+583 PEGRY

-593 LQRESEVWA
+593 LQRESAAWA

>member
-1 MRACGETTEQV
+1 
-12 RRGGLKG
+12 
-19 VTAVWRSIQ
+19 
-28 DTFALTDQGMKDFMR
+28 
-43 GAGFC
+43 
-48 ALANLMLMLPI
+48 
-59 VVLYFTARGF
+59 
-69 IRYLDDPSVG
+69 
-79 LPDMALFAVA
+79 
-89 IVAALVVMFVTQM
+89 
-102 WEYRATYTAVY
+102 
-113 QESARKRIAIAERLR
+113 
-128 LLPLSFFGKR
+128 
-138 DLADLTSVIMKDCSD
+138 MKDCSD

-172 LVFAAMMF
+172 LVFAVMMF

-198 TALLL
+198 AALLL
-203 TARIQKSHT
+203 TARVQKSHT

-234 EIRSLNKVGVFQG
+234 EIRSLNKVGEFQN
-247 ELDCR
+247 ELGR
-252 IDRFERE
+252 RVDRFERE

-269 AVCSAQ
+269 AVCSTQ

-290 MLLVTG
+290 MLLVAG
-296 QVDFLV
+296 QIDFLV

-312 VYDPINVV
+312 VYDPINVI
-320 LQAVAELMDM
+320 LQAIAELMDM

-344 VQTGSTSFEPQGYDV
+344 IQTGRTSFEPQGYDV
-359 VFEDVG
+359 VFDDVG
-365 FAYADG
+365 FAYTDD
-371 EDVLG
+371 EDVLD

-413 GTVFVGGVD
+413 GAVFVGGVD

-432 SAFSEV
+432 SSFSEV

-452 IRLGRKDATNEEVLA
+452 IRLGKKDATDEEVLA
-467 AARAARCD
+467 AAKAARCD

-507 RALLKDAPIVL
+507 RALLEVRSDR
-518 LDEATASLDVEN
+518 TA
-530 ETYVQAALS
+530 
-539 ELLQGKTVLV
+539 
-549 IAHRMRTVDNAD
+549 
-561 KIVVLEGGCVVE
+561 
-573 QGSPAELREK
+573 
-583 PDGRY
+583 
-588 RRMLE
+588 
-593 LQRESEVWA
+593 
-602 L
+602 

>member
-1 MRACGETTEQV
+1 
-12 RRGGLKG
+12 
-19 VTAVWRSIQ
+19 
-28 DTFALTDQGMKDFMR
+28 MKDFMR

-59 VVLYFTARGF
+59 VVLYFVASDF
-69 IRYLDDPSVG
+69 IGCLGDPAACLPSMAPYVVG
-79 LPDMALFAVA
+79 
-89 IVAALVVMFVTQM
+89 IVAALAVMFVTQM
-102 WEYRATYTAVY
+102 WEYRATYTVVY
-113 QESARKRIAIAERLR
+113 KESARKRIAIAERLR

-172 LVFAAMMF
+172 LVFAVMMF

-198 TALLL
+198 VALLL
-203 TARIQKSHT
+203 TARVQKSHT
-212 AKKNAASLS
+212 AKTNAASLS
-221 FADGLQEYLECHR
+221 FVDGLQEYLECHR
-234 EIRSLNKVGVFQG
+234 EIRSLNKVGAFQG
-247 ELDCR
+247 DLGRR

-259 KIDAELAMGV
+259 KIGAELAMGV

-290 MLLVTG
+290 MLLVAG
-296 QVDFLV
+296 RVDFLV

-312 VYDPINVV
+312 VYDPINVI

-330 SLSLE
+330 SLSLK

-344 VQTGSTSFEPQGYDV
+344 IQTGSTSFEPQGYDV
-359 VFEDVG
+359 AFDDVG

-371 EDVLG
+371 EDVLDG
-376 SVSFKAREG
+376 VSFTAREG

-413 GTVFVGGVD
+413 GVVFVGGVD

-432 SAFSEV
+432 SSFSEV

-452 IRLGRKDATNEEVLA
+452 IRLGKKNATDEEVLA
-467 AARAARCD
+467 AAKAARCD
-475 EFVERLPNGYDTMI
+475 EFVERLPNGYDTLI
-489 GENGSRL
+489 GENGGRL

-507 RALLKDAPIVL
+507 RALLKNAPIVL

-530 ETYVQAALS
+530 ETQVQAALS

-561 KIVVLEGGCVVE
+561 KIVVLEGGRVVE

-583 PDGRY
+583 PEGRY

-593 LQRESEVWA
+593 LQRESAAWA

>member
-1 MRACGETTEQV
+1 
-12 RRGGLKG
+12 
-19 VTAVWRSIQ
+19 
-28 DTFALTDQGMKDFMR
+28 MKDFMR

-59 VVLYFTARGF
+59 VVLYFVASDF
-69 IRYLDDPSVG
+69 VRYLGDPAVG
-79 LPDMALFAVA
+79 LPGMTLYAVG
-89 IVAALVVMFVTQM
+89 IVAALAVMFVTQM
-102 WEYRATYTAVY
+102 WEYRATYTVVY

-172 LVFAAMMF
+172 LVFAVMMF

-198 TALLL
+198 VALLL
-203 TARIQKSHT
+203 TARVQKSHT

-221 FADGLQEYLECHR
+221 FVDGLQEYLECHR
-234 EIRSLNKVGVFQG
+234 EIRSLNKVSAFQG
-247 ELDCR
+247 ELDRR

-259 KIDAELAMGV
+259 KIGAELAMGM

-284 VIVVGT
+284 VIVAGT
-290 MLLVTG
+290 MLLVAG

-312 VYDPINVV
+312 VYDPINVI
-320 LQAVAELMDM
+320 LQAIAELMDM

-344 VQTGSTSFEPQGYDV
+344 IQTGCTSFEPQGYDV
-359 VFEDVG
+359 VFDDVG

-371 EDVLG
+371 EDVLDG
-376 SVSFKAREG
+376 VSFRAREG

-413 GTVFVGGVD
+413 GAVFVGGVD

-432 SAFSEV
+432 SSFSEV

-452 IRLGRKDATNEEVLA
+452 IRLGKKDATDEEVLA
-467 AARAARCD
+467 AAKAARCD
-475 EFVERLPNGYDTMI
+475 EFVERLPNGYGTMI

-507 RALLKDAPIVL
+507 RALLKNAPIVL

-530 ETYVQAALS
+530 ETQVQAALS
-539 ELLQGKTVLV
+539 ELLQDKTVLV

-561 KIVVLEGGCVVE
+561 KIVVLDGGRVAE

-593 LQRESEVWA
+593 LQRESAAWA

>member
-1 MRACGETTEQV
+1 M
-12 RRGGLKG
+12 
-19 VTAVWRSIQ
+19 TAVWRRIQ
-28 DTFALTDQGMKDFMR
+28 DAFALTDQGMKDFIR

-59 VVLYFTARGF
+59 VVLYFVASDF
-69 IRYLDDPSVG
+69 IRYLDNPSVG
-79 LPDMALFAVA
+79 LPGMALYAA
-89 IVAALVVMFVTQM
+89 GIVAALAVMFVTQM
-102 WEYRATYTAVY
+102 WEYRGTYTVVY
-113 QESARKRIAIAERLR
+113 QESARKRISIAERLR

-172 LVFAAMMF
+172 LVFAVMMF

-198 TALLL
+198 VALLL
-203 TARIQKSHT
+203 TAHIQKSHT
-212 AKKNAASLS
+212 VKKNAASLS
-221 FADGLQEYLECHR
+221 FADALQEYLECHR
-234 EIRSLNKVGVFQG
+234 EIRSLNKVGAFQD

-259 KIDAELAMGV
+259 KIGAELAMGV

-290 MLLVTG
+290 VLLVAG
-296 QVDFLV
+296 QVDFFV
-302 FFVYLLAVTR
+302 FFVYLLAATR
-312 VYDPINVV
+312 VYDPINVI
-320 LQAVAELMDM
+320 LQAIAELMDM

-344 VQTGSTSFEPQGYDV
+344 IQTGSTSFEPQGYDV

-406 RFWDVSS
+406 RFWDASS
-413 GTVFVGGVD
+413 GAIFVGGVD

-452 IRLGRKDATNEEVLA
+452 IRLGKKDATNEEVLA

-496 SGGERQRISIA
+496 SGGERQRISIT

-530 ETYVQAALS
+530 ETYVQDALS

-593 LQRESEVWA
+593 LQRESEAWV

>member
-1 MRACGETTEQV
+1 MTTV
-12 RRGGLKG
+12 RRRL
-19 VTAVWRSIQ
+19 Q
-28 DTFALTDQGMKDFMR
+28 DIFALTDQGMKDFMR

-59 VVLYFTARGF
+59 VVLYFVASDF
-69 IRYLDDPSVG
+69 IRYLGEPAVG
-79 LPDMALFAVA
+79 LPGMALYAVG
-89 IVAALVVMFVTQM
+89 IVAALAVMFVTQM
-102 WEYRATYTAVY
+102 WEYRATYTVVY

-162 PQIFGMGAST
+162 PQLFGMGAST
-172 LVFAAMMF
+172 LVFAVMMF

-198 TALLL
+198 VALLL
-203 TARIQKSHT
+203 TARVQKSHT

-221 FADGLQEYLECHR
+221 FVDGLQEYLECHR
-234 EIRSLNKVGVFQG
+234 EIRSLNKVSAFQG
-247 ELDCR
+247 ELDHC

-259 KIDAELAMGV
+259 KIGAELAMGV

-290 MLLVTG
+290 MLLVAG
-296 QVDFLV
+296 RVDFLV

-312 VYDPINVV
+312 VYDPINVI
-320 LQAVAELMDM
+320 LQAIAELMDM
-330 SLSLE
+330 SLSLG

-344 VQTGSTSFEPQGYDV
+344 IQTGHTSFEPQGYDV
-359 VFEDVG
+359 AFDDVG

-371 EDVLG
+371 EDVLDG
-376 SVSFKAREG
+376 VSFKAREG

-413 GTVFVGGVD
+413 GAVFVGGVD

-432 SAFSEV
+432 SSFSEV

-452 IRLGRKDATNEEVLA
+452 IRLGKKNATDEEVLA
-467 AARAARCD
+467 AAKAARCD
-475 EFVERLPNGYDTMI
+475 EFVERLPNGYDTLI
-489 GENGSRL
+489 GENGGRL

-507 RALLKDAPIVL
+507 RALLKNAPIVL

-530 ETYVQAALS
+530 ETQVQAALS

-561 KIVVLEGGCVVE
+561 KIVVLEGGRVVE

-583 PDGRY
+583 PEGRY

-593 LQRESEVWA
+593 LQRESAAWA

>member
-1 MRACGETTEQV
+1 MR
-12 RRGGLKG
+12 RRL
-19 VTAVWRSIQ
+19 Q
-28 DTFALTDQGMKDFMR
+28 DIFALTDQGMKDFMR

-59 VVLYFTARGF
+59 VVLYFVASDF
-69 IRYLDDPSVG
+69 VRYLGEPAVG
-79 LPDMALFAVA
+79 LPGMALYAVG
-89 IVAALVVMFVTQM
+89 IVAALAVMFVTQM
-102 WEYRATYTAVY
+102 WEYRATYTVVY
-113 QESARKRIAIAERLR
+113 RESARKRIAIAERLR

-162 PQIFGMGAST
+162 PQLFGMGAST
-172 LVFAAMMF
+172 LVFAVMMF

-198 TALLL
+198 AALLL
-203 TARIQKSHT
+203 TARVQKSHT

-221 FADGLQEYLECHR
+221 FVDGLQEYLECHR
-234 EIRSLNKVGVFQG
+234 EIRSLNKVSAFQG
-247 ELDCR
+247 ELDHC

-259 KIDAELAMGV
+259 KIGAELAMGV

-290 MLLVTG
+290 MLLVAG
-296 QVDFLV
+296 RVDFLV

-312 VYDPINVV
+312 VYDPINVI
-320 LQAVAELMDM
+320 LQAIAELMDM
-330 SLSLE
+330 SLSLG

-344 VQTGSTSFEPQGYDV
+344 IQTGHTSFEPQGYDV
-359 VFEDVG
+359 AFDDVG

-371 EDVLG
+371 EDVLDG
-376 SVSFKAREG
+376 VLFTAREG

-413 GTVFVGGVD
+413 GAVFVGGVD

-432 SAFSEV
+432 SSFSEV

-452 IRLGRKDATNEEVLA
+452 IRLGKKNATDEEVLA
-467 AARAARCD
+467 AAKAARCD
-475 EFVERLPNGYDTMI
+475 EFVERLPNGYDTLI
-489 GENGSRL
+489 GENGGRL

-507 RALLKDAPIVL
+507 RALLKNAPIVL

-530 ETYVQAALS
+530 ETQVQAALS

-561 KIVVLEGGCVVE
+561 KIVVLEGGRVVE

-583 PDGRY
+583 PEGRY

-593 LQRESEVWA
+593 LQRESAAWA

>member
-1 MRACGETTEQV
+1 
-12 RRGGLKG
+12 
-19 VTAVWRSIQ
+19 
-28 DTFALTDQGMKDFMR
+28 MKDFMR

-59 VVLYFTARGF
+59 VVLYFVASDF
-69 IRYLDDPSVG
+69 VRYLGEPAVG
-79 LPDMALFAVA
+79 LPSMAPYVVG
-89 IVAALVVMFVTQM
+89 IVAALAVMFVTQM
-102 WEYRATYTAVY
+102 WEYRATYTVVY
-113 QESARKRIAIAERLR
+113 KESARKRIAIAERLR

-198 TALLL
+198 VALLL
-203 TARIQKSHT
+203 TARVQKSHT

-221 FADGLQEYLECHR
+221 FVDGLQEYLECHR
-234 EIRSLNKVGVFQG
+234 EIRSLNKVGAFQSDLG
-247 ELDCR
+247 RR

-259 KIDAELAMGV
+259 KIGAELAMGV

-296 QVDFLV
+296 RVDFLV

-312 VYDPINVV
+312 VYDPINVI
-320 LQAVAELMDM
+320 LQAIAELMDM
-330 SLSLE
+330 SLSLG

-344 VQTGSTSFEPQGYDV
+344 IQTGHTSFEPQGYDV
-359 VFEDVG
+359 AFDDVG

-371 EDVLG
+371 EDVLDG
-376 SVSFKAREG
+376 VSFTAREG

-413 GTVFVGGVD
+413 GAVFVGGVD

-432 SAFSEV
+432 SSFSEV

-452 IRLGRKDATNEEVLA
+452 IRLGKKNATDEEVLA
-467 AARAARCD
+467 AAKAARCD
-475 EFVERLPNGYDTMI
+475 EFVERLPNGYDTLI
-489 GENGSRL
+489 GENGGRL

-507 RALLKDAPIVL
+507 RALLKNAPIVL

-530 ETYVQAALS
+530 ETQVQAALS

-561 KIVVLEGGCVVE
+561 KIVVLEGGRVVE

-583 PDGRY
+583 PEGRY

-593 LQRESEVWA
+593 LQRESAAWA

>member
-1 MRACGETTEQV
+1 
-12 RRGGLKG
+12 
-19 VTAVWRSIQ
+19 
-28 DTFALTDQGMKDFMR
+28 MKDFMR

-59 VVLYFTARGF
+59 VVLYFVASDF
-69 IRYLDDPSVG
+69 VRYLGEPAVG
-79 LPDMALFAVA
+79 LPGMALYAVG
-89 IVAALVVMFVTQM
+89 IVAALAVMFVTQM
-102 WEYRATYTAVY
+102 WEYRATYTVVY

-198 TALLL
+198 VALLL
-203 TARIQKSHT
+203 TARVQKSHT

-221 FADGLQEYLECHR
+221 FVDGLQEYLECHR
-234 EIRSLNKVGVFQG
+234 EIRSLNKVGAFQSDLG
-247 ELDCR
+247 RR

-259 KIDAELAMGV
+259 KIGAELAMGV

-296 QVDFLV
+296 RVDFLV

-312 VYDPINVV
+312 VYDPINVI

-330 SLSLE
+330 SLSLK

-344 VQTGSTSFEPQGYDV
+344 IQTGSTSFEPQGYDV
-359 VFEDVG
+359 AFDDVG

-371 EDVLG
+371 EDVLDG
-376 SVSFKAREG
+376 VSFTAREG

-413 GTVFVGGVD
+413 GAVFVGGVD

-432 SAFSEV
+432 SSFSEV

-452 IRLGRKDATNEEVLA
+452 IRLGKENATDEEVLA
-467 AARAARCD
+467 AAKAARCD

-530 ETYVQAALS
+530 ETQVQAALS

-561 KIVVLEGGCVVE
+561 KIVVLEGGRVVE

-593 LQRESEVWA
+593 LQRESAAWA

>member
-1 MRACGETTEQV
+1 
-12 RRGGLKG
+12 
-19 VTAVWRSIQ
+19 
-28 DTFALTDQGMKDFMR
+28 MKDFMH

-59 VVLYFTARGF
+59 VVLYFVASDF
-69 IRYLDDPSVG
+69 IGCLGDPAACLPSMASYVVG
-79 LPDMALFAVA
+79 
-89 IVAALVVMFVTQM
+89 IVAALAVMFVTQM
-102 WEYRATYTAVY
+102 WEYRATYTVVY
-113 QESARKRIAIAERLR
+113 KESARKRIAIAERLR

-162 PQIFGMGAST
+162 PQVFGMGAST

-198 TALLL
+198 AALLL
-203 TARIQKSHT
+203 TARVQKSHT

-221 FADGLQEYLECHR
+221 FVDGLQEYLECHR
-234 EIRSLNKVGVFQG
+234 EIRSLNKVGAFQSDLG
-247 ELDCR
+247 RR

-290 MLLVTG
+290 MLLVAG
-296 QVDFLV
+296 RVDFLV

-312 VYDPINVV
+312 VYDPINVI

-330 SLSLE
+330 SLSLK

-344 VQTGSTSFEPQGYDV
+344 IQTGSTSFEPQGYDV
-359 VFEDVG
+359 AFDDVG

-371 EDVLG
+371 EDVLDG
-376 SVSFKAREG
+376 VSFTAREG

-413 GTVFVGGVD
+413 GAVFVGGID

-432 SAFSEV
+432 SSFSEV
-438 FQDVVLFDDTVREN
+438 FQDVVLFDGTVREN
-452 IRLGRKDATNEEVLA
+452 IRLGKKNATDEEVLA
-467 AARAARCD
+467 AAKVARCD
-475 EFVERLPNGYDTMI
+475 EFVERLPNGYDTLI
-489 GENGSRL
+489 GENGGRL

-507 RALLKDAPIVL
+507 RALLKNAPIVL

-530 ETYVQAALS
+530 ETQVQAALS

-561 KIVVLEGGCVVE
+561 KIVVLEGGRVVE

-583 PDGRY
+583 PEGRY

-593 LQRESEVWA
+593 LQRESAAWA